1 MRTRMPIKIDGIFV
15 PLTLQDELF
24 MVFRLPLSKFSHP
37 NYFYDTVVNTAQD
50 AVCFHSFFFVIV
62 VVAAVVV
69 VVLLP

>member
-1 MRTRMPIKIDGIFV
+1 MPIKIDGIFV

-24 MVFRLPLSKFSHP
+24 MVFRLLLSKFSHP

-50 AVCFHSFFFVIV
+50 AVCFYSFFFVIV
-62 VVAAVVV
+62 VVVVAAVAVA